1 MRATKDADCVALF
14 KEAGAIVIATTNV
27 PELGMN
33 METFNYLYGRT
44 KNPYDTNRGCGG
56 SSGGES
62 SLIGAGGSVI
72 GLGNDLLGSLRNPA
86 HFCGVFSHKATHG
99 LVSSKGS
106 CPPER
111 FDKIQ
116 GANNIIESGPMCRY
130 AEDLVTTMR
139 VLADRDEEVL
149 RTIGQPVDFK
159 KLKILYLTEIGM
171 HLMCPIRKDIIEAM
185 KKVGSYFNTR
195 YGVEYKEIE
204 LPYLRKITKCLIS
217 EVLQLLPNVSSAI
230 LEGIG
235 KPLNVRWDLMKSIF
249 GKSALAFTANMIM
262 NFAEF
267 PLVYRKSENS
277 YYNKMWQKVVK
288 CFDDLLDENTVLL
301 LPSFPTTALYH
312 HEMIF
317 YCLPCF
323 PYAGLFNLLGLPATQ
338 CQIGYDSEGLP
349 YGVQIIGRKNNDN
362 LTISCAV
369 ELEKAFGGWKSPGK
383 V

>member
-1 MRATKDADCVALF
+1 MRATNDAECVRLF

-27 PELGMN
+27 PEFGMN
-33 METFNYLYGRT
+33 TETVNYLHGRT

-72 GLGNDLLGSLRNPA
+72 GLGNDILGSVRIPT
-86 HFCGVFSHKATHG
+86 HFCGIYGHKSTHD
-99 LVSSKGS
+99 LVPNKGS
-106 CPPER
+106 CPPDR
-111 FDKIQ
+111 FEKMQ
-116 GANNIIESGPMCRY
+116 GAYNILEAGPMCRY
-130 AEDLVTTMR
+130 AEDLITTMR
-139 VLADRDEEVL
+139 VLAVGDEEI
-149 RTIGQPVDFK
+149 RRKIGQPVDFK
-159 KLKILYLTEIGM
+159 KLKVLYLTEIGM
-171 HLMCPIRKDIIEAM
+171 YLMCPIKKDLTEAM
-185 KKVGSYFNTR
+185 KNVGSYFSTR
-195 YGVEYKEIE
+195 YGVEYKEIK
-204 LPYLRKITKCLIS
+204 LPFLRKVTKCFIS
-217 EVLQLLPNVSSAI
+217 ELQQLMPNASSGF
-230 LEGIG
+230 LDGIG
-235 KPLNVRWDLMKSIF
+235 RPLNKKWDLIKSVF
-249 GKSALAFTANMIM
+249 GKSVLSFNINMIM
-262 NFAEF
+262 NFADF

-277 YYNKMWQKVVK
+277 YYNKMWQEVVQ

-317 YCLPCF
+317 YCLPCC

-369 ELEKAFGGWKSPGK
+369 ELEKAFGGWRSPGK